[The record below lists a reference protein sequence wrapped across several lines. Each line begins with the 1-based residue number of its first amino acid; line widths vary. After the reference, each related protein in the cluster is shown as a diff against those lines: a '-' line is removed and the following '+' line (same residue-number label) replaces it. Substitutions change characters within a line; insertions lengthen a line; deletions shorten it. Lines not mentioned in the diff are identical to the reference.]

1 MYFNRN
7 DISAD
12 SNRPTMFKT
21 HGNIPDTS
29 VSPSIRLSNVTQS
42 FAGPRGDFV
51 AVRDVTFETSPG
63 EFLVVVGPS
72 GCGKSTLLSLI
83 SGLAFPKDGTVEVL
97 GKQVTKLQ
105 RDLGFIFQRDALL
118 PWRTALQNV
127 ALPLRFR
134 GLSKSAANER
144 ALSWLT
150 RTGLK
155 KFETSY
161 PHQLSGGMR
170 KRVAIAATLAYE
182 PRILLMDEPFSALDV
197 ETRTIMENDLLE
209 LWGLSRPTV
218 VFITH
223 DLQEAIGLADRVLVL
238 TAGPGRVLGNYKID
252 LPRPRNLMEL
262 RFDPKFI
269 EIQHNIWNDLRGEVL
284 KAYQQQ

>member
-1 MYFNRN
+1 MYFHRN
-7 DISAD
+7 DTSAD
-12 SNRPTMFKT
+12 FYRPTMIKT
-21 HGNIPDTS
+21 HGNIPDAS
-29 VSPSIRLSNVTQS
+29 VSPSIRLSNVIQS

-51 AVRDVTFETSPG
+51 AVNDVTFETSPG
-63 EFLVVVGPS
+63 EFLVIVGPS

-83 SGLAFPKDGTVEVL
+83 SGLAFPKGGTVEVL

-209 LWGLSRPTV
+209 LWGLSKPTV